1 MGIDHRAK
9 VKDRPAIVGGT
20 DQLQQFSGFTTP
32 TGLGLT
38 CFKVIDP
45 DVVFSH
51 AHTTG
56 EDILML

>member
-1 MGIDHRAK
+1 MGIDNRTQL
-9 VKDRPAIVGGT
+9 KDRPAIVGST
-20 DQLQQFSGFTTP
+20 DHFEKFSGFTTP
-32 TGLGLT
+32 TGFGLS